1 MKAQMILIVISLGFN
16 LFDLITGIVKAFK
29 DEKKLNSTK
38 LRDGL
43 FKKSG
48 FMLLYCFAVM
58 LNIARVKFNF
68 PFPVDIVPII
78 CGYVVFTEIIS
89 IIENLS
95 EINVEIVPDI
105 LKKLIG
111 LDKIQGEENGLD
123 K

>member
-1 MKAQMILIVISLGFN
+1 MKAQMILIIIALGFN
-16 LFDLITGIVKAFK
+16 LFDLITGLVKAFK

-58 LNIARVKFNF
+58 LNIARVKFKF

-95 EINVEIVPDI
+95 EINSEIVPEI
-105 LKKLIG
+105 LRKLIG
-111 LDKIQGEENGLD
+111 MDNIQGEENVLD